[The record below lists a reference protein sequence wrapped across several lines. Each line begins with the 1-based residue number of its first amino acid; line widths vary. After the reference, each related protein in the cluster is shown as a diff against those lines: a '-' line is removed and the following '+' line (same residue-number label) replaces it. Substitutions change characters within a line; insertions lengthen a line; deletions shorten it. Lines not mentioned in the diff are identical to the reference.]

1 MSWQVSLPGCRANAS
16 SCPGPYP
23 FQQLLRTW
31 RTVVEAAGRANL
43 PIVTDITARQPIGG
57 GIGTL
62 VAIPTLIDRVFRHF
76 VTGLVQEGT
85 AIKSEVLDVALSR
98 VALARAVHI
107 SDACP
112 QGD

>member
-1 MSWQVSLPGCRANAS
+1 M
-16 SCPGPYP
+16 
-23 FQQLLRTW
+23 
-31 RTVVEAAGRANL
+31 
-43 PIVTDITARQPIGG
+43 
-57 GIGTL
+57 
-62 VAIPTLIDRVFRHF
+62 AIPTLIDRVFRHF

-112 QGD
+112 QVIDALQDTARVSILIQKRIR